1 MTEELE
7 EEELSDGSLSVS
19 GKTML
24 GSESD
29 ILLPCLALSDK
40 CVLMMVSE
48 IRDTISLVSSVSG

>member
-1 MTEELE
+1 MTEELASLL
-7 EEELSDGSLSVS
+7 LSDENLYVS

-29 ILLPCLALSDK
+29 ILLPCLALSDI
-40 CVLMMVSE
+40 CVLLMVSE